1 MPLVRVFDALL
12 RAGAV
17 TGTLRVGNAQSGRLV
32 RFHQVRSVPGNSN
45 AAPGIKSQTATNWV
59 ISMAASRRK
68 AVSNAK
74 PRPFALPGLS
84 SRPAW
89 QGHLRLSLVSCAVG
103 LYKATTVASDISF
116 NLINP
121 ETGNR
126 IKMVTTDPDTGP
138 VERSSLVKGYAV
150 EKNNYVI
157 FSEDDFKSVKLET
170 TKTLEI
176 ERFVDADTIDRLYW
190 DTPYVLVPQ
199 DEASV
204 QAYAVIQQA
213 MMQANR
219 IALGRVVMHTRERLM
234 AIEPRDGGL
243 LATTLRT
250 RDEVVNTASALSDLP
265 PAKPDKQMID
275 IARKIIDQ
283 KDGNFDPEEFTDR
296 YEDALRV
303 LIEEKKKGHKITR
316 IEEPED
322 QTNVV
327 DLMSALKKSLAGGG
341 RSPAKK
347 AGQSA
352 SVSKMPKGK
361 TRRSA

>member
-1 MPLVRVFDALL
+1 MAAPKRKI
-12 RAGAV
+12 
-17 TGTLRVGNAQSGRLV
+17 TSSTKS
-32 RFHQVRSVPGNSN
+32 RSV
-45 AAPGIKSQTATNWV
+45 
-59 ISMAASRRK
+59 
-68 AVSNAK
+68 
-74 PRPFALPGLS
+74 ALPGLS

-103 LYKATTVASDISF
+103 LYKATTVAGDISF

-126 IKMVTTDPDTGP
+126 IKMITTDPETGP
-138 VERSSLVKGYAV
+138 VDRSSLVKGYAV

-157 FSEDDFKSVKLET
+157 FDDEDFESVKLET

-199 DEASV
+199 DDASIE
-204 QAYAVIQQA
+204 AYAVIQQA
-213 MMQANR
+213 MVQANR

-234 AIEPRDGGL
+234 AIEPRDSGL

-265 PAKPDKQMID
+265 TAKPDKQMID

-283 KDGNFDPEEFTDR
+283 KEGDFDPEEFTDR
-296 YEDALRV
+296 YEDALRA

-316 IEEPED
+316 VDEPED

-327 DLMSALKKSLAGGG
+327 DLMSALKKSLVGGG
-341 RSPAKK
+341 RAPAKK
-347 AGQSA
+347 IKQTA
-352 SVSKMPKGK
+352 SVSKISKPKS
-361 TRRSA
+361 RRSA